1 MALKDC
7 TFTVNVGGKAQ
18 VMDYD
23 QLRLFLIKPK
33 NMAAVAPTF
42 AGQSGAGAPILMQ
55 ADSPRRVTW
64 PTVDMFPTVNE
75 LTEERLA
82 DVPKQRSSVKTGKE
96 ARELLATMV
105 SSDDAEYAALQELK
119 RKMSEARRPLIE
131 GGRGKSPEQKAKLE
145 ADFVDAVNALKKAY
159 ARYSLRNI
167 DAIAPGGL
175 AAIMWNGFQTEEQT
189 ITTGPYSSTLLKAK
203 HGVTEEV
210 RQRINKGVLRFQRI
224 VGDNPALRGKGVD
237 VRIVAPSEIGD
248 RAHYSKHRVHDIERS
263 GRVAPPG
270 EGHIALPF
278 NASDSTIVHE
288 LGHWMEEVIPESRQ
302 MIIRFLKRRAAAET
316 LSTLNNLTKTN
327 VFEDREVAVADKFI
341 TPYIGKYYVRGIRF
355 NDTPD
360 WDNIYASEVLSMGL
374 QYMHEDPLMFAQQD
388 PDMFDLIF
396 DILRIGR

>member
-1 MALKDC
+1 
-7 TFTVNVGGKAQ
+7 
-18 VMDYD
+18 
-23 QLRLFLIKPK
+23 
-33 NMAAVAPTF
+33 MAAVAPTF

-175 AAIMWNGFQTEEQT
+175 AKITWNGYQTEEQT
-189 ITTGPYSSTLLKAK
+189 ITTGPYSSTLLTAK
-203 HGVTEEV
+203 PGITEEV
-210 RQRINKGVLRFQRI
+210 QRRINKGVLRFQRI
-224 VGDNPALRGKGVD
+224 VGDNPRLKGKKVD
-237 VRIVAPSEIGD
+237 VRIVLPSTD
-248 RAHYSKHRVHDIERS
+248 RFRQHYSLHKVDNLEMLGPFS
-263 GRVAPPG
+263 PPG
-270 EGHIALPF
+270 EGHVALLPDTS
-278 NASDSTIVHE
+278 NSVIVHE
-288 LGHWMEEVIPESRQ
+288 LGHWMEHAIPETTE
-302 MIIRFLKRRAAAET
+302 MIGKFLKRRARGEH
-316 LSTLNNLTKTN
+316 LNTLNTLNATTVYDN
-327 VFEDREVAVADKFI
+327 RELAVKDKFI
-341 TPYIGKYYVRGIRF
+341 DAYIGKYYGHRELGPYYPTF
-355 NDTPD
+355 KPK
-360 WDNIYASEVLSMGL
+360 WDAIYASEVLSMGV
-374 QYMHEDPLMFAQQD
+374 QYMNDDPLMFAQQD